1 MNNVEIETF
10 KVDDRK
16 FEFHFEEKEGDY
28 CLRNFKVEPLSPI
41 DAELICETLKR
52 TFEWNYE
59 NGVVEFWPKDAVCGD
74 KDELALSYL
83 LKVLDVVTGLTTEI
97 SLAELVIKSISE
109 WLTYVEGNVLVSKN
123 IVQYAGV
130 QLQVAFELRVG
141 VDEKYL
147 IKLEIRGMPLT
158 TFEASKLKK
167 KLMEI
172 FKDIKVESIY
182 PFFSARLVK
191 EVEDLPKA
199 LKLFKTLATS
209 LR

>member
-1 MNNVEIETF
+1 M
-10 KVDDRK
+10 
-16 FEFHFEEKEGDY
+16 
-28 CLRNFKVEPLSPI
+28 
-41 DAELICETLKR
+41 
-52 TFEWNYE
+52 
-59 NGVVEFWPKDAVCGD
+59 
-74 KDELALSYL
+74 
-83 LKVLDVVTGLTTEI
+83 
-97 SLAELVIKSISE
+97 
-109 WLTYVEGNVLVSKN
+109 
-123 IVQYAGV
+123 
-130 QLQVAFELRVG
+130 AFELRVG